1 MATETAM
8 VNILLGH
15 RRPEKIFTL
24 VVSAAM
30 SDEKFFTLQDSGWA
44 KYYKEFWEEVADTI
58 KRKRVT
64 FLGGDFNM
72 SLFVAKTALLEY
84 GIDAAFCGS
93 YAWRQRDTRGGGE
106 PGLSGCRYDSLGL
119 FAVAPV
125 MTVTRL
131 LSLGVLR
138 DEGTTELDIFQEAQ
152 GYKASAYLGGESAI
166 LEAFQNEDSGTRG
179 GGDAHQL
186 PKVTQKA
193 LKPEVWDA
201 PGGLLGRGAHMPLLF
216 YVGVRGSRSEEALVR
231 REQNMITRGWGP
243 ASSNRGRLM
252 QQQGKGKGE
261 DKGKGAKGKDAKG
274 KDDKGKGK
282 DAKGKF

>member
-1 MATETAM
+1 MAE
-8 VNILLGH
+8 
-15 RRPEKIFTL
+15 
-24 VVSAAM
+24 
-30 SDEKFFTLQDSGWA
+30 
-44 KYYKEFWEEVADTI
+44 TI
-58 KRKRVT
+58 KGTRVT

-93 YAWRQRDTRGGGE
+93 YAWRMRDTRGGGE

-138 DEGTTELDIFQEAQ
+138 DEGTTELDIFQDAQ
-152 GYKASAYLGGESAI
+152 GYKASSYLGGEIAI
-166 LEAFQNEDSGTRG
+166 LEAFQDEDSGTRG
-179 GGDAHQL
+179 GGEAHQL
-186 PKVTQKA
+186 PKVAQKR
-193 LKPEVWDA
+193 LLPEVWDA
-201 PGGLLGRGAHMPLLF
+201 TGGLLGRGAHMPLLF
-216 YVGVRGSRSEEALVR
+216 YVGVRGIRSDEALML
-231 REQNMITRGWGP
+231 REQRMIARGWGP
-243 ASSNRGRLM
+243 ASSNRARLM

>member
-1 MATETAM
+1 M
-8 VNILLGH
+8 
-15 RRPEKIFTL
+15 
-24 VVSAAM
+24 
-30 SDEKFFTLQDSGWA
+30 
-44 KYYKEFWEEVADTI
+44 DTI
-58 KRKRVT
+58 KQKRVT
-64 FLGGDFNM
+64 LLGGDFNM
-72 SLFVAKTALLEY
+72 SLFVAKTELLKY

-93 YAWRQRDTRGGGE
+93 YAWRMRDTRGGGE

-138 DEGTTELDIFQEAQ
+138 DEGTTELDVFQDAQ
-152 GYKASAYLGGESAI
+152 GYKASSYLGGESAI

-201 PGGLLGRGAHMPLLF
+201 PGGFLGRGAHMPLLF
-216 YVGVRGSRSEEALVR
+216 YVGVRGSRSVEALDK
-231 REQNMITRGWGP
+231 REASMIARGWGP
-243 ASSNRGRLM
+243 ASDNRNRLM

-274 KDDKGKGK
+274 KDAKGKDDKGKGK